1 MCSICGRIRGNMN
14 QLKVAGATKSAQNQ
28 LGQCLMEEIF
38 NGFVLLSK
46 KRLQMLPLK
55 LEQFY
60 LIH

>member
-1 MCSICGRIRGNMN
+1 MN